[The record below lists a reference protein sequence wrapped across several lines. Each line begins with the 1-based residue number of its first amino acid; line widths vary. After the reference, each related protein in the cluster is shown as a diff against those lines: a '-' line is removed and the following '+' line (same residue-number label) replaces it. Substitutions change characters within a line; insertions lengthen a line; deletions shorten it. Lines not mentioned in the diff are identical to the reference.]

1 MRRTAIFAFL
11 AAASAAAQEAPG
23 KKKVLCTLP
32 VLEALAREVG
42 GDAFETGSLSRP
54 DQDPHFVSPTPSLM
68 KKLREADVFIQIG
81 LQLELWAD
89 AVADGSGNPRV
100 QRGGP
105 GRVVASAGIPREEV
119 PKVLTRAE
127 GDIHPE
133 GNPHLWLDPLRAK
146 AIAENIARGLGSAA
160 PERKGEI
167 EARLKRFKDR
177 IDEAVFGAEL
187 VRQAGGAALA
197 RRALDGT
204 LADWLEERKLSDKL
218 GGWLRKAAPL
228 RGRKVVE
235 FHRTWVYFARLL
247 GLEIVGSIEPKP
259 GIAPGPQHLARLRE
273 LLRQGGASLIAVENY
288 QDLSN
293 PRALEE
299 QTGVRMVILPTQ
311 PGGEPGTEDYFKLID
326 FILDRLLEG
335 AKER

>member
-1 MRRTAIFAFL
+1 MRITVLALL
-11 AAASAAAQEAPG
+11 AAASAAAQEAP

-32 VLEALAREVG
+32 VLESLVREVG
-42 GDAFETGSLSRP
+42 GDAFDVGSLSRP

-68 KKLREADVFIQIG
+68 KKLREADLFIQIG

-89 AVADGSGNPRV
+89 PVADGSGNPRV
-100 QRGGP
+100 QKGGP
-105 GRVVASAGIPREEV
+105 GRITASAGIPREEV
-119 PKVLTRAE
+119 PKVLSRAE
-127 GDIHPE
+127 GDVHPE

-146 AIAENIARGLGSAA
+146 AIAENIARALEAAA
-160 PERKGEI
+160 PERKAEI

-177 IDEAVFGAEL
+177 IDEAVFGADL
-187 VRQAGGAALA
+187 VREAGGAALT

-204 LADWLEERKLSDKL
+204 LAAWLEERKLSDRL

-235 FHRTWVYFARLL
+235 FHRTWVYFARLF
-247 GLEIVGSIEPKP
+247 GLEIVGSVEPKP

-273 LLRQGGASLIAVENY
+273 LLRQGGAGLILVENY

-299 QTGVRMVILPTQ
+299 QTGVRMVVLPTQ
-311 PGGEPGTEDYFKLID
+311 PGGEPGTEDYFKMID
-326 FILDRLLEG
+326 FILGRLLEG
-335 AKER
+335 AKDR

>member
-1 MRRTAIFAFL
+1 MKTMMLAL
-11 AAASAAAQEAPG
+11 LGAAAAAPQDAPR
-23 KKKVLCTLP
+23 KKVLCTLP
-32 VLEALAREVG
+32 VLEALVREVG

-68 KKLREADVFIQIG
+68 KKLREADLFIQIG

-100 QRGGP
+100 QKGGP
-105 GRVVASAGIPREEV
+105 GRLAASAGIPREEV
-119 PKVLTRAE
+119 PRVLSRTE

-146 AIAENIARGLGSAA
+146 AVAENIARALQAVA
-160 PERKGEI
+160 PERKADV

-177 IDEAVFGAEL
+177 IDEAVFGADL
-187 VRQAGGAALA
+187 VRELGGAALT

-204 LADWLEERKLSDKL
+204 LAAWLEERRLSDKL

-235 FHRTWVYFARLL
+235 FHRTWVYFARLC
-247 GLEIVGSIEPKP
+247 GLEIVGSVEPKP

-273 LLRQGGASLIAVENY
+273 LLRQGEVSLIVVENY

-299 QTGVRMVILPTQ
+299 QTGVRMVVLPTQ

-335 AKER
+335 VKGR

>member
-1 MRRTAIFAFL
+1 MRTAILAFL
-11 AAASAAAQEAPG
+11 AAASAAVQEAPN

-32 VLEALAREVG
+32 VLEALVREVG
-42 GDAFETGSLSRP
+42 GDAFEVASLSRP

-68 KKLREADVFIQIG
+68 KKLREADLFVEIG

-89 AVADGSGNPRV
+89 PVADGSGNPRV
-100 QRGGP
+100 QKGGS
-105 GRVVASAGIPREEV
+105 GRITASQGIPREEV
-119 PKVLTRAE
+119 PKVLSRAE
-127 GDIHPE
+127 GDVHPE

-146 AIAENIARGLGSAA
+146 AIAENIARALEAAA
-160 PERKGEI
+160 PERKADL
-167 EARLKRFKDR
+167 EARLRRFKDR
-177 IDEAVFGAEL
+177 IDEAVFGADL
-187 VRQAGGAALA
+187 VREAGGAALT

-204 LADWLEERKLSDKL
+204 LAAWLEERKLSDKL

-235 FHRTWVYFARLL
+235 FHRTWVYFARLF
-247 GLEIVGSIEPKP
+247 GLEIVGSVEPKP

-273 LLRQGGASLIAVENY
+273 LLRQGGAGLLLVENY

-299 QTGVRMVILPTQ
+299 QTGVRMVVLPTQ

-335 AKER
+335 AKGR

>member
-1 MRRTAIFAFL
+1 MKTMMLAL
-11 AAASAAAQEAPG
+11 LGAAAAAAPQDAPR
-23 KKKVLCTLP
+23 KKVLCTLP
-32 VLEALAREVG
+32 VLEALVREVG

-68 KKLREADVFIQIG
+68 KKLREADLFIQIG

-100 QRGGP
+100 QKGGP
-105 GRVVASAGIPREEV
+105 GRLAASAGIPREEV
-119 PKVLTRAE
+119 PRVLSRTE

-146 AIAENIARGLGSAA
+146 AVAENIARALQAVA
-160 PERKGEI
+160 PERKADV

-177 IDEAVFGAEL
+177 IDEAVFGADL
-187 VRQAGGAALA
+187 VRELGGAALT

-204 LADWLEERKLSDKL
+204 LAAWLEERRLSDKL

-235 FHRTWVYFARLL
+235 FHRTWVYFARLC
-247 GLEIVGSIEPKP
+247 GLEIVGSVEPKP

-273 LLRQGGASLIAVENY
+273 LLRQGEVSLIVVENH

-299 QTGVRMVILPTQ
+299 QTGVRMVVLPTQ

-335 AKER
+335 VKGR

>member
-1 MRRTAIFAFL
+1 MKTMMLAL
-11 AAASAAAQEAPG
+11 LGAAAAAAPQDAPR
-23 KKKVLCTLP
+23 KKVLCTLP
-32 VLEALAREVG
+32 VLEALVREVG

-68 KKLREADVFIQIG
+68 KKLREADLFIQIG

-100 QRGGP
+100 QKGGP
-105 GRVVASAGIPREEV
+105 GRLAASAGIPREEV
-119 PKVLTRAE
+119 PRVLSRTE

-146 AIAENIARGLGSAA
+146 AVAENIARALQAVA
-160 PERKGEI
+160 PERKADV

-177 IDEAVFGAEL
+177 IDEAVFGADL
-187 VRQAGGAALA
+187 VRELGGAALT

-204 LADWLEERKLSDKL
+204 LAAWLEERRLSDKL

-235 FHRTWVYFARLL
+235 FHRTWVYFARLC
-247 GLEIVGSIEPKP
+247 GLEIVGSVEPKP

-273 LLRQGGASLIAVENY
+273 LLRHGEVSLIVVENH

-299 QTGVRMVILPTQ
+299 QTGVRMVVLPTQ

-335 AKER
+335 VKGR

>member
-1 MRRTAIFAFL
+1 MKTMMLAL
-11 AAASAAAQEAPG
+11 LGAAAAAAPQDAPR
-23 KKKVLCTLP
+23 KKVLCTLP
-32 VLEALAREVG
+32 VLEALVREVG

-68 KKLREADVFIQIG
+68 KKLREADLFIQIG

-100 QRGGP
+100 QKGGP
-105 GRVVASAGIPREEV
+105 GRLAASAGIPREEV
-119 PKVLTRAE
+119 PRVLSRTE

-146 AIAENIARGLGSAA
+146 AVAENIARALQAVA
-160 PERKGEI
+160 PERKADV

-177 IDEAVFGAEL
+177 IDEAVFGADL
-187 VRQAGGAALA
+187 VRELGGAALT

-204 LADWLEERKLSDKL
+204 LAAWLEERRLSDKL

-235 FHRTWVYFARLL
+235 FHRTWVYFARLC
-247 GLEIVGSIEPKP
+247 GLEIVGSVEPKP

-273 LLRQGGASLIAVENY
+273 LLRQGEVSLIVVENY

-299 QTGVRMVILPTQ
+299 QTGVRMVVLPTQ

-335 AKER
+335 VKGR